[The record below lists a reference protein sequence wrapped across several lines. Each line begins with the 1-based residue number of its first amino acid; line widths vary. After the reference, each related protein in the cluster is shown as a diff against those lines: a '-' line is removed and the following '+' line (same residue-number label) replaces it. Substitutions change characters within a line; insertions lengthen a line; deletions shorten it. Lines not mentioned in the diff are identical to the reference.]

1 MTERRSPLDSLPDDG
16 PTEDMTLRITQVEAR
31 PRPPA
36 EGGEPDPAK
45 LELRLGTTR
54 GQIRALLDV
63 CEGGATAVITCS
75 GAMGGDHEVLGPA
88 DKVYERLAAALP
100 AQGVS
105 VMRIHYRIA
114 GELGDCVLDVLG
126 AASFLAG
133 VGAEKVILIG
143 HSFGGAV
150 VIKAAEISPA
160 ITAVASL
167 SPQLFG
173 ARNVDRLGE
182 QGKPILLIHGTNDA
196 ILPHQASEIIYEKA
210 KEPKRMVLMENGG
223 HGLQEDPA
231 LVFTELSGYIQAI
244 SAGSPPPPADG
255 RPGGEPQ

>member
-1 MTERRSPLDSLPDDG
+1 MTAGDG
-16 PTEDMTLRITQVEAR
+16 PGELSLRITQVEGR

-36 EGGEPDPAK
+36 EGDPPEPDPAK
-45 LELRLGTTR
+45 LELRIATTLGE
-54 GQIRALLDV
+54 IRALLDV
-63 CEGGATAVITCS
+63 SEGSPTAVITCS

-88 DKVYERLAAALP
+88 DKVYERLAGALP
-100 AQGVS
+100 ANGVS

-126 AASFLAG
+126 AASFLTG
-133 VGAEKVILIG
+133 VGAEKIILIG

-160 ITAVASL
+160 VTAVASL

-223 HGLQEDPA
+223 HGLQEDPG

-244 SAGSPPPPADG
+244 SAGNPPPPAD
-255 RPGGEPQ
+255 R

>member
-1 MTERRSPLDSLPDDG
+1 MTERASPLDSLPDDG
-16 PTEDMTLRITQVEAR
+16 PGEDMTLRITQVEGR

-36 EGGEPDPAK
+36 EGGEPDPEK

-54 GQIRALLDV
+54 GEIRALLDV
-63 CEGGATAVITCS
+63 AEGGTTAVITCS

-88 DKVYERLAAALP
+88 DKVYERLAAAMP
-100 AQGVS
+100 QQGVT
-105 VMRIHYRIA
+105 VMRIRYRIA

-126 AASFLAG
+126 AASFLTR
-133 VGAEKVILIG
+133 VGAEKIVLIG

-160 ITAVASL
+160 INAVASL

-173 ARNVDRLGE
+173 ARHVDRLGE
-182 QGKPILLIHGTNDA
+182 QGKPILLIHGTSDA

-210 KEPKRMVLMENGG
+210 LEPKRMVLMENGG

-231 LVFTELSGYIQAI
+231 LVFNELSDYIQSI
-244 SAGSPPPPADG
+244 DAGTAPAPADG
-255 RPGGEPQ
+255 